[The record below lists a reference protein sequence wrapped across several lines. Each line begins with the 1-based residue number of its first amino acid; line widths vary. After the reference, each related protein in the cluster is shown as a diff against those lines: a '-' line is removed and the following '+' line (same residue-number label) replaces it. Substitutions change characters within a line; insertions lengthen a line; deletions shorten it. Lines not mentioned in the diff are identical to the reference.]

1 MNLNRL
7 PYFIRM
13 MMISDNHK
21 SFSSKGIFPHQ
32 WAFTLLISL
41 RNLVLSPK
49 ELINRMKLQPGMK
62 VLEVGPGP
70 GYFSVPVA
78 KFLEDGKL
86 VLADI
91 QPEMLEK
98 ARKRLAKRKIGNVE
112 YYLCNGQNF
121 ELPNNYFDRIF
132 LVTVLGEVE
141 NTAIYLAEFYRM
153 LKPGGILSVSEQAG
167 DPDKL
172 SIEETKELVLQ
183 YGFSFSKLY
192 GNTRNYTINFKK

>member
-1 MNLNRL
+1 MKTNKN
-7 PYFIRM
+7 
-13 MMISDNHK
+13 K
-21 SFSSKGIFPHQ
+21 SFSSRGIFPHQ
-32 WAFTLLISL
+32 WAFTLLIPL

-49 ELINRMKLQPGMK
+49 ELIRRMKLEPGMK

-78 KFLEDGKL
+78 KFLTNGKL

-98 ARKRLAKRKIGNVE
+98 VQKRIAKRKIGNVE

-121 ELPNNYFDRIF
+121 ELPDNHFDPIF

-141 NTAIYLAEFYRM
+141 NRRLYLSEFYRM
-153 LKPGGILSVSEQAG
+153 LKPGGMLSVSEQAG

-172 SIEETKELVLQ
+172 TIEETKALAQQYCFTFVELF
-183 YGFSFSKLY
+183 GD
-192 GNTRNYTINFKK
+192 TRNYTINFGK

>member
-1 MNLNRL
+1 MKGANK
-7 PYFIRM
+7 
-13 MMISDNHK
+13 K

-32 WAFTLLISL
+32 WAFTLLIPL

-49 ELINRMKLQPGMK
+49 ELIRRMNLEPGMK

-98 ARKRLAKRKIGNVE
+98 ARKRIEKRKIGNVE
-112 YYLCNGQNF
+112 YNLCNGQNF
-121 ELPNNYFDRIF
+121 ELPDNHFDRIF

-141 NTAIYLAEFYRM
+141 NTAIYLTEFYRM

-167 DPDKL
+167 APDKL
-172 SIEETKELVLQ
+172 TIEETKEIAQ
-183 YGFSFSKLY
+183 KFGFTFIELF
-192 GNTRNYTINFKK
+192 GNIRNHTINFKK

>member
-1 MNLNRL
+1 MKTAETK
-7 PYFIRM
+7 
-13 MMISDNHK
+13 K

-32 WAFTLLISL
+32 WAFTLLLPL

-49 ELINRMKLQPGMK
+49 ELIRRMKLEPGMN

-78 KFLEDGKL
+78 KFLKNGKL

-98 ARKRLAKRKIGNVE
+98 ARKRIERRNIGNVE
-112 YYLCNGQNF
+112 YYFCNGQNF
-121 ELPNNYFDRIF
+121 ELPDHHFDRIF

-141 NTAIYLAEFYRM
+141 NREYYLSEFYRM
-153 LKPGGILSVSEQAG
+153 LNQVVCCRFQNRPATRTNS
-167 DPDKL
+167 P
-172 SIEETKELVLQ
+172 
-183 YGFSFSKLY
+183 SK
-192 GNTRNYTINFKK
+192 KQKH

>member
-1 MNLNRL
+1 MKTTENK
-7 PYFIRM
+7 
-13 MMISDNHK
+13 K

-32 WAFTLLISL
+32 WAFTLLIPL

-49 ELINRMKLQPGMK
+49 ELIRRMNLEPEMK

-78 KFLEDGKL
+78 KFLKNGKL

-98 ARKRLAKRKIGNVE
+98 AQKRIAKRKLGNVE

-121 ELPNNYFDRIF
+121 GLPDNHFDRIF
-132 LVTVLGEVE
+132 VVTVLGEVE
-141 NTAIYLAEFYRM
+141 NTAIYLTEFYRM
-153 LKPGGILSVSEQAG
+153 LKPGGVLSVSEQAG

-172 SIEETKELVLQ
+172 TIEETKEIAQ
-183 YGFSFSKLY
+183 KFGFTFVELF